1 MFGKKF
7 SEYVRFER
15 WILILVVVAFV
26 SRLAIGLSGVPV
38 PTTRW
43 ISINI
48 VLLVGL
54 IYCSIAVHTKRFG
67 SYKQLLGL
75 LFVQNAFAHLLI
87 AVGIILAIV
96 TGIDNIYTAP
106 EFFGGSDGKNWL
118 HVLAHAVAGP
128 IIIPLFSWLIGS
140 VILFVTKLVKKN
152 P

>member
-106 EFFGGSDGKNWL
+106 ER
-118 HVLAHAVAGP
+118 VLP
-128 IIIPLFSWLIGS
+128 
-140 VILFVTKLVKKN
+140 
-152 P
+152 